1 MAARETTGSIAVLA
15 DRRRPKPAAT
25 QLTPGDFE
33 PYLTRW
39 KLTPDGAP
47 LQTHSSRLLP
57 VLHGGEPAM
66 LKIAMAEQER
76 RACRLMVWWEG
87 DGAAR
92 VLAHDDGV
100 LLMERAAGARS
111 LAAMARDGE
120 AGDEEAARILCG
132 ALARL
137 HAPRG
142 AMPGM
147 LVPIET
153 WLGDLWPAAESR
165 GGILARSAETARL
178 LLSAPQD
185 IRVLHGDLHHDNVLD
200 GGARGWLAIDPHALV
215 GERGFDYANIFCNP
229 EETDIPIT
237 VGRLARRAD
246 IVAKAGGLDRR
257 RLLMWVMTY
266 AGLSAAWYL
275 QDHDEAG
282 ARLPL
287 AVAEVAAAELDRS

>member
-1 MAARETTGSIAVLA
+1 MAARETIGSVTLLA
-15 DRRRPKPAAT
+15 DRRRPPAT
-25 QLTPGDFE
+25 NYLMPGDFE

-39 KLTPDGAP
+39 KLSPDGAP

-57 VLHGGEPAM
+57 VRHGGQPAM

-76 RACRLMVWWEG
+76 RACRLMVWWDG

-92 VLAHDDGV
+92 VFAHDDGV
-100 LLMERAAGARS
+100 LLMERLAGSRS
-111 LAAMARDGE
+111 LNAMARGGE
-120 AGDEEAARILCG
+120 AGDEEAALILCG

-142 AMPGM
+142 TAPGM
-147 LVPIET
+147 LAPTEQ
-153 WLGDLWPAAESR
+153 WLADLWPVAESR
-165 GGILARSAETARL
+165 GGILARSADMARL
-178 LLSAPQD
+178 LLAAPQD
-185 IRVLHGDLHHDNVLD
+185 VAVLHGDLHHDNVLD
-200 GGARGWLAIDPHALV
+200 GGARGWLAIDPHALI

-229 EETDIPIT
+229 EGTDIPISA
-237 VGRLARRAD
+237 GRLARRAD
-246 IVAKAGGLDRR
+246 VVAEASGLDRR

-275 QDHDEAG
+275 QDDDEAG

-287 AVAEVAAAELDRS
+287 AVAEVALAELDRL

>member
-1 MAARETTGSIAVLA
+1 MAERETTGRIAILA
-15 DRRRPKPAAT
+15 DRRRSSTAT
-25 QLTPGDFE
+25 HLTPSDFE

-39 KLTPDGAP
+39 RLSPDGAP

-57 VLHGGEPAM
+57 VRHGGQPAM

-92 VLAHDDGV
+92 VFAHDDGV
-100 LLMERAAGARS
+100 LLMERLAGSRS
-111 LAAMARDGE
+111 LNAMARGGE
-120 AGDEEAARILCG
+120 AGDEEAALILCG

-142 AMPGM
+142 TAPGM

-153 WLGDLWPAAESR
+153 WLGDLWPAAQSR
-165 GGILARSAETARL
+165 GGILARSAEAARL
-178 LLSAPQD
+178 LLAAPQD

-215 GERGFDYANIFCNP
+215 GERGFDYANVFCNP
-229 EETDIPIT
+229 EGTDIPVT
-237 VGRLARRAD
+237 AGRLARRAD
-246 IVAKAGGLDRR
+246 VVAEATGLDRR

-275 QDHDEAG
+275 QDDDETGAG
-282 ARLPL
+282 LPL
-287 AVAEVAAAELDRS
+287 AVAEVAAAELDRL